1 MELTTKTNS
10 RLTHVIISTNQVTE
24 NRVTADLEIIT
35 ENRVTADLEII
46 TENRV
51 TADPE
56 IIIEN

>member
-10 RLTHVIISTNQVTE
+10 RLTHVIISTNQV
-24 NRVTADLEIIT
+24 I
-35 ENRVTADLEII
+35 ADLEII